1 MIDDFM
7 AITIYASW
15 GLNFIIVV
23 YVMFKDIYLCIRR
36 SYVKYLKKKMK
47 KKSIE
52 RVSEKNKLSE
62 TIK

>member
-1 MIDDFM
+1 M

-23 YVMFKDIYLCIRR
+23 YVMFKDLYLWIRR

-47 KKSIE
+47 KKSIK
-52 RVSEKNKLSE
+52 RVSEKNKLRE